1 MTGSGEKHQ
10 PGDHPHPHHHAHI
23 ASADE
28 GAPIGQIVTV
38 GLIVAVLGGAG
49 LWYLNR
55 KGEDNRLNTLFNSS
69 DARHIGTSNGQRG
82 NVTLSD
88 GSTLQIGPATKLT
101 IIPDYNKQYRGIMVD
116 GTMSMDVKAVPN
128 TPLEIRAGG
137 GAIVLDE
144 GSVVVRSYADEGDG
158 YIKLTAGKGLVR
170 AKEARR
176 EVTAPAVLHIGK
188 DSTLSD
194 ANQGEADLATSW
206 ATGKVEIKDMPLKDV
221 LTLFTKYYA
230 LTMKVADDAML
241 TRPVTMEADLDSKQ
255 KAIDALQAAA
265 FVKFGYDGSTPML
278 RDDPAAAAKAAK
290 AKK

>member
-1 MTGSGEKHQ
+1 MTGSGEQHK
-10 PGDHPHPHHHAHI
+10 PGAHPHHHAHI
-23 ASADE
+23 ATADQ

-38 GLIVAVLGGAG
+38 GIIVAVLGGAG

-55 KGEDNRLNTLFNSS
+55 KGEDNKLNTLFNSA

-82 NVTLSD
+82 NMTLSD
-88 GSTLQIGPATKLT
+88 GSTIQIGPATKLT
-101 IIPDYNKQYRGIMVD
+101 IIPDYNKQFRGIMVD
-116 GTMSMDVKAVPN
+116 GTIAMDVKAVPN

-137 GAIVLDE
+137 GAIVLDS
-144 GSVVVRSYADEGDG
+144 GSVVIRSYADEGDG
-158 YIKLTAGKGLVR
+158 YIKLTSGKGLVR

-188 DSTLSD
+188 DSSLTD
-194 ANQGEADLATSW
+194 ADPAQADLATSW
-206 ATGKVEIKDMPLKDV
+206 AGGKVQIKDMPLKDV

-230 LTMKVADDAML
+230 LTMKVADDALL

-255 KAIDALQAAA
+255 KAIDALQASAY
-265 FVKFGYDGSTPML
+265 VKFGYDGSTPIL
-278 RDDPAAAAKAAK
+278 RDDPAAAARAAK